1 MDRALVIS
9 KLIDYY
15 KLSRNV
21 DFANFFGVSEQNAYG
36 WKRGAYNVYEVYR
49 RCPDIDPEW
58 LLSDGEVGEMLR
70 EKNEVKGGMSQDCR
84 QLLEKSLDNTQ
95 HALERLAQEQAI
107 SKSVL
112 AQTDKVIELIRSVKD

>member
-1 MDRALVIS
+1 MDKALVIS

-70 EKNEVKGGMSQDCR
+70 EKNEAKGGISQDCR

-112 AQTDKVIELIRSVKD
+112 AQTDKVIELVRSVKD